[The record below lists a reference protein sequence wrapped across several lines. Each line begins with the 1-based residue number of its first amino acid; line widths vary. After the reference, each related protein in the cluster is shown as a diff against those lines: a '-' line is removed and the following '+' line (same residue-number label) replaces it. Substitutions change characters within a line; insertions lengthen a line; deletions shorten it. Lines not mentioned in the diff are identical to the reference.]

1 MSKTIVVAVDG
12 SEHGWKALAFA
23 ANLAKAENAEMLVL
37 HVVPVEPIP
46 EGFEQWAELE
56 GIPRGDYYSLFHGS
70 KALGDKITS
79 EAVSRSQTLGIGT
92 IRTRVAEGNPT
103 TEIVNTANAEEA
115 DVIVL
120 GSRGLGEVQ
129 GLLLG
134 SVSHKVMHLAPCT
147 CIAVK

>member
-1 MSKTIVVAVDG
+1 M
-12 SEHGWKALAFA
+12 AFG
-23 ANLAKAENAEMLVL
+23 ANLAKAEQAEILVL

-46 EGFEQWAELE
+46 EGFEQWAKLE

-70 KALGDKITS
+70 KALGDKITN
-79 EAVSRSQTLGIGT
+79 EAVSRAQALGIDAV
-92 IRTRVAEGNPT
+92 RTKVAEGNPT
-103 TEIVNTANAEEA
+103 TEIVKAAEAVAA
-115 DVIVL
+115 DVVVL